1 MEPSRALFI
10 SLQVLALSFA
20 LWQVVGFGIVEY
32 NMRAEFVLE
41 KYNPQFAPLRL
52 AEIWE
57 SAFRLISFRFGYLFL
72 IWTLVPISL
81 SYVVSSR
88 NRRAIVLCLL
98 VLVLATLF
106 HFGRQLVVMFGIHQ
120 TIAASISFS
129 LPFTAGI
136 ILSGLIASIM
146 LLAPLGLTVAIA
158 RRRGWWWAVLCCL
171 VILASWAIGHY
182 LMLGIVSFQAS
193 GPVSETGLV
202 SISRTLGLLV
212 WGVSLLVVISM
223 RGTFDQR
230 A

>member
-1 MEPSRALFI
+1 
-10 SLQVLALSFA
+10 
-20 LWQVVGFGIVEY
+20 
-32 NMRAEFVLE
+32 
-41 KYNPQFAPLRL
+41 
-52 AEIWE
+52 
-57 SAFRLISFRFGYLFL
+57 
-72 IWTLVPISL
+72 
-81 SYVVSSR
+81 
-88 NRRAIVLCLL
+88 
-98 VLVLATLF
+98 
-106 HFGRQLVVMFGIHQ
+106 MFGIHQ

-146 LLAPLGLTVAIA
+146 LLAPLGLAVAIA

-182 LMLGIVSFQAS
+182 LMLGVVSFQAS
-193 GPVSETGLV
+193 GPVSETFLV

-212 WGVSLLVVISM
+212 GGVSLLVVISM